1 VVGQTGRHRAVRPRS
16 VVNAGYVALRAWPAV
31 LALTLLWPAVHGRL
45 AAVADPVIGFDAA
58 LCLVACLAVTP
69 VITVVRAPV
78 ARLRWWYGNWV
89 FVLALA
95 GLLIH
100 LVNPPGSVA
109 FRVAGNAV
117 DWTGTLIVVLLLPM
131 AVTSSV
137 VAQRLLGPEWKRW
150 QRSLVWFVWAFV
162 AVHLLLT
169 GVWLVAGGFLAA
181 TLPFVAVRQPRV
193 KKEVKA
199 WRVGGYS
206 TGGWWAVLAV
216 LAVIVLSGVSVLV
229 AGEVVAVARAFA

>member
-1 VVGQTGRHRAVRPRS
+1 
-16 VVNAGYVALRAWPAV
+16 VALRAWPAV

-58 LCLVACLAVTP
+58 LCLAACLAVTP
-69 VITVVRAPV
+69 AITVVRAPV
-78 ARLRWWYGNWV
+78 AKLRWWYGNWV

-100 LVNPPGSVA
+100 LAYPPGSVA

-137 VAQRLLGPEWKRW
+137 AAQRLLGPEWKRW
-150 QRSLVWFVWAFV
+150 QRSLVWLVWAFV

-169 GVWLVAGGFLAA
+169 GVWLAAGGFLAA
-181 TLPFVAVRQPRV
+181 TLPFAVMRHPWVRR
-193 KKEVKA
+193 EVKA
-199 WRVGGYS
+199 WRAGGYS

-216 LAVIVLSGVSVLV
+216 LAVMALSGVSVLV